1 MRRPAAPGYDSG
13 VNGTV
18 PRFVAALAL
27 TCGLGTADVAAQS
40 AETVTFY
47 VSHRGRGIGSAE
59 VTVGQSPDGWRV
71 TSHGRTDGP
80 VQLSVRNFDAQYDQD
95 WRPMSLSM
103 EVETANEHAIVHVG
117 MMGDV
122 TRTDIVLPN
131 KEALFGANDVPR
143 DTIFLPDYVFGAW
156 EALAAR
162 LRTASPGN
170 EISVFAVPER
180 EVKATLERRDPATL
194 QTPAGFRT
202 AMRWRITVNR
212 ETPVVWELWVDAG
225 RLLRLDLPN
234 ERLSVVRADI
244 AAAPEQLV
252 P

>member
-1 MRRPAAPGYDSG
+1 VS
-13 VNGTV
+13 GTV

-27 TCGLGTADVAAQS
+27 TCGLGAADLAAQS
-40 AETVTFY
+40 VETVTFY

-59 VTVGQSPDGWRV
+59 VTVGQSADGWRV
-71 TSHGRTDGP
+71 TSRGRIDGP

-194 QTPAGFRT
+194 QTPAGFRN

>member
-1 MRRPAAPGYDSG
+1 
-13 VNGTV
+13 
-18 PRFVAALAL
+18 
-27 TCGLGTADVAAQS
+27 
-40 AETVTFY
+40 
-47 VSHRGRGIGSAE
+47 
-59 VTVGQSPDGWRV
+59 
-71 TSHGRTDGP
+71 

-194 QTPAGFRT
+194 QTPAGFRN